1 MRADCDER
9 ARYGRGHLLLAA
21 GLLTGAVAADGS
33 AWADIVRLGL
43 KDEESQ
49 YVLLAPL
56 VIIWLAWVRR
66 SRLVYCRPGNRSIG
80 VVMMAVGWAAWSI
93 GYRRSVPTLWHGG
106 PVLTGLGAI
115 VSVLGADVLRH
126 FLPAVLA
133 LLFLI
138 PITPTRRQIISAPM
152 EAYAASW
159 TQATCQLLGLN
170 VTRSGNLLSVN
181 GVSVEVAEACNG
193 MRQVVT
199 FWLVS
204 YVLLFSRAFRWYA
217 RVAGLLAVPVV
228 AIAINVVRLVPTVWV
243 YSYGGGVAAE
253 RFHDMAGWIMLLLA
267 MGLGYAVVGAL
278 AWATVPLR
286 RYQRALTT

>member
-1 MRADCDER
+1 MRADSDER
-9 ARYGRGHLLLAA
+9 ARYGRWQLLMAVGLLA
-21 GLLTGAVAADGS
+21 GAVAANGN
-33 AWADIVRLGL
+33 AWADTVRLGL

-49 YVLLAPL
+49 YVLLAP
-56 VIIWLAWVRR
+56 VVMIWLAWVRR
-66 SRLVYCRPGNRSIG
+66 ARLAYCRPGKRWIG
-80 VVMMAVGWAAWSI
+80 LIMMAVGWAAWSV

-106 PVLTGLGAI
+106 PVLTALGAI
-115 VSVLGADVLRH
+115 VSVLGADVLQH

-133 LLFLI
+133 LAFLI

-159 TQATCQLLGLN
+159 TQSICQLLGLN
-170 VTRSGNLLSVN
+170 VARSGNLLSVN

-217 RVAGLLAVPVV
+217 RMAGLLAVPVV

-253 RFHDMAGWIMLLLA
+253 RFHDVAGWIMLFLA
-267 MGLGYAVVGAL
+267 LGLGYAVVGAL
-278 AWATVPLR
+278 TWATLPLV